1 MDNINKINAEGLALI
16 KAEEGLRLKAYL
28 CPANV
33 WTIGYGN
40 TFYEDGTAV
49 KKDDAI
55 TKDRAE
61 KLFLLI
67 VKRFENAVNGAV
79 KVGLNA
85 NQFAALVSFT
95 YNCGAPA
102 LAKSSLLRKVNA
114 NPNDPTITAAFGLW
128 NKANGVVN
136 KGLVKRRKT
145 EAELYFKAV

>member
-102 LAKSSLLRKVNA
+102 LAKSSLLRKVTA